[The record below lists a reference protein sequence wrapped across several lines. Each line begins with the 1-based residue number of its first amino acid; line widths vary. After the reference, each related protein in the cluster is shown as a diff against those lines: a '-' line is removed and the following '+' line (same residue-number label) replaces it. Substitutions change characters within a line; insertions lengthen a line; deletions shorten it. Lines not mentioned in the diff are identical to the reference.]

1 MEQPD
6 PIIHQPVRLKI
17 IATLEPFPR
26 TDKVEFVKLRKLV
39 GTSEGNLSIH
49 LQTLEQ
55 SGYLTIEKDFADN
68 KPRTRVKLSREG
80 RQAYGHYIE
89 FLREIVADYRQN

>member
-1 MEQPD
+1 MPSHCASSQPSNRC
-6 PIIHQPVRLKI
+6 IELH
-17 IATLEPFPR
+17 APR
-26 TDKVEFVKLRKLV
+26 AKDFREFVKLRKLV
-39 GTSEGNLSIH
+39 DTSEGNLSLH

-80 RQAYGHYIE
+80 RLAYGQYIE
-89 FLREIVADYRQN
+89 FLREIVAGYRQN

>member
-1 MEQPD
+1 
-6 PIIHQPVRLKI
+6 
-17 IATLEPFPR
+17 
-26 TDKVEFVKLRKLV
+26 
-39 GTSEGNLSIH
+39 
-49 LQTLEQ
+49 LEQ

-80 RQAYGHYIE
+80 RLAYGHYIE